1 MFLFQWLSFS
11 IILKVLCIVLKN
23 KIEILFF
30 FLKVNSGNNNHRQRK
45 RRLNVCKEKYTAFI
59 GDTFFSLLC
68 HIWREILSTSNEERK
83 EKYRNRRCLN
93 FCSPTNETKKE
104 FFSIFNR
111 KICCQFLFLLI
122 TWMLMQTKSSKIH
135 ALKRNKNVLSI
146 SMPFRIMKYL
156 IET

>member
-59 GDTFFSLLC
+59 GDTFFFSTLSYLERN
-68 HIWREILSTSNEERK
+68 IVNQQRRKKREIQKSQMFK
-83 EKYRNRRCLN
+83 
-93 FCSPTNETKKE
+93 
-104 FFSIFNR
+104 
-111 KICCQFLFLLI
+111 FLF
-122 TWMLMQTKSSKIH
+122 SY
-135 ALKRNKNVLSI
+135 KRNQKRIFFYLQSKNLLPISLSSHNVDAYANKI
-146 SMPFRIMKYL
+146 Q
-156 IET
+156 